1 MFFVWALAIIAC
13 LLLVFCALIFSSCGP
28 KDSGVPITTEPPHQS
43 ESPSEEDGAS
53 APPEGGDTQGGGEG
67 TQGGEPG
74 SETGLYPAGGGDRIF
89 VARVKAG
96 ES

>member
-28 KDSGVPITTEPPHQS
+28 KDSGVPITTEPPPQS

-53 APPEGGDTQGGGEG
+53 APPEGGDTRAAAKA
-67 TQGGEPG
+67 
-74 SETGLYPAGGGDRIF
+74 LRAANPA
-89 VARVKAG
+89 ARPPQTRP
-96 ES
+96 